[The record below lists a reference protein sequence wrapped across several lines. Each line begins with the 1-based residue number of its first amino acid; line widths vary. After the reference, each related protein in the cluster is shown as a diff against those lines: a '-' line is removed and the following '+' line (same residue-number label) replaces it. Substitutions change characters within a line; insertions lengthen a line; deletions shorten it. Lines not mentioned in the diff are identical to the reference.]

1 MVILFRFVKMKIFHV
16 IVIRAI
22 QEARAAYTDT
32 NEGVPPDSI
41 DVLASSYF
49 YLHTL
54 AQIGKTVLSFSGL
67 CVRLTDLLFFS
78 AKKKTIKFVS
88 SCFSLMRLKLGIRR
102 LRFCRRDDA
111 DDK

>member
-1 MVILFRFVKMKIFHV
+1 MVIQFHFVKMEIFHV

-54 AQIGKTVLSFSGL
+54 AQIGKTV
-67 CVRLTDLLFFS
+67 CLFQAFAS
-78 AKKKTIKFVS
+78 
-88 SCFSLMRLKLGIRR
+88 
-102 LRFCRRDDA
+102 D
-111 DDK
+111 

>member
-16 IVIRAI
+16 LVIRAI

-78 AKKKTIKFVS
+78 AKKTIKFEI
-88 SCFSLMRLKLGIRR
+88 SCFSLLRLKLGICR